1 MWRCCSRS
9 DRIDY
14 LAAWEHQRA
23 LAARRAAG
31 GIPDV
36 VWLLE
41 HPPVYTFGRHG
52 RREDLFVDDDTLAG
66 LGATCVHTDRGG
78 QMTWH
83 GPGQTTGYVIAD
95 VRAHGGV
102 RRFVQALVAA
112 MADAS
117 GVAGAAPGPDAM
129 GLYVQGRKLG
139 SVGIRVNGGIA
150 THGLALNRDPDLA
163 WFARMSA
170 CGAPDVPTTSIAAE
184 GGDPDRRRVE
194 EALGAALATHLGL
207 ESSRRRLDR
216 LAGPVPASPSSCSH
230 ATSAAATRTS
240 FSGSMPD
247 LRTHSASVGQSTSN
261 GSTSGW
267 ACRSTVAAR
276 SAITTG

>member
-1 MWRCCSRS
+1 MAFLLTST
-9 DRIDY
+9 RIDY
-14 LAAWEHQRA
+14 DPAWEHQRA

-31 GIPDV
+31 TIPDV

-52 RREDLFVDDDTLAG
+52 RREDLFVDDDTLMT

-117 GVAGAAPGPDAM
+117 DIPDATPGADAM
-129 GLYVQGRKLG
+129 GLYVSGRKLG
-139 SVGIRVNGGIA
+139 SVGIRVNGGIT
-150 THGLALNRDPDLA
+150 THGLALNRDPDPS
-163 WFARMSA
+163 WFTRMSA
-170 CGAPDVPTTSIAAE
+170 CGAPEVPTTSIAAE
-184 GGDPDRRRVE
+184 GGDPDRHRVE
-194 EALGAALATHLGL
+194 TALAAALAAHLGL
-207 ESSRRRLDR
+207 AELIPTRLDR
-216 LAGPVPASPSSCSH
+216 LLEPVAPS
-230 ATSAAATRTS
+230 RE
-240 FSGSMPD
+240 
-247 LRTHSASVGQSTSN
+247 
-261 GSTSGW
+261 
-267 ACRSTVAAR
+267 
-276 SAITTG
+276 

>member
-1 MWRCCSRS
+1 MTGMALLVTT

-14 LAAWEHQRA
+14 QQAWAQQRA

-31 GIPDV
+31 EIPDV

-52 RREDLFVDDDTLAG
+52 RREDLFVDDVTLAR
-66 LGATCVHTDRGG
+66 LGATCEHTDRGG

-112 MADAS
+112 MRDAS
-117 GVAGAAPGPDAM
+117 GLAGAAPGADAM

-139 SVGIRVNGGIA
+139 SVGIRVSDGIA
-150 THGLALNRDPDLA
+150 THGLALNRSPDLT

-170 CGAPDVPTTSIAAE
+170 CGAPEVPATSIAAE
-184 GGDPDRRRVE
+184 DGDPTRTRVDA
-194 EALGAALATHLGL
+194 ALAQALATHLGL
-207 ESSRRRLDR
+207 GELVPTT
-216 LAGPVPASPSSCSH
+216 LAEL
-230 ATSAAATRTS
+230 TRA
-240 FSGSMPD
+240 G
-247 LRTHSASVGQSTSN
+247 
-261 GSTSGW
+261 
-267 ACRSTVAAR
+267 
-276 SAITTG
+276 